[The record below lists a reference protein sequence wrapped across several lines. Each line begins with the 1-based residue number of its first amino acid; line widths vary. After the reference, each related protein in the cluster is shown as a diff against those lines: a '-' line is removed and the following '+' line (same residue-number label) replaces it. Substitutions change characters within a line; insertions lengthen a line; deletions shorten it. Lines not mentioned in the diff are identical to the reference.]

1 MDGSVQQ
8 QGDYITPAIN
18 AGDGVTLHVVLQA
31 AMPAG
36 SAVTVQMQPSDQ
48 THWTD
53 VPFVSSSPQ
62 NAGVLELS
70 YRLDNITASHLRVR
84 LLLTGSHSAR
94 PLVTNLR
101 AIVI

>member
-1 MDGSVQQ
+1 MQQ

-31 AMPAG
+31 ALPAG
-36 SAVTVQMQPSDQ
+36 SAVTVQMQASDQ
-48 THWTD
+48 DTWAQ
-53 VPFVSSSPQ
+53 VPFIASSPQ
-62 NAGVLELS
+62 SAGVLELT
-70 YRLDNITASHLRVR
+70 YRLDGISAQRLRVR

-101 AIVI
+101 AIVV